1 MKYERTP
8 TTANKL
14 GPSDE
19 VGYLAYI
26 AGPNGSIHGSK
37 EFVAS
42 DDKAALQFAR
52 QLGEHVEL
60 WTSGGRFIVKLRPM
74 TNTK

>member
-14 GPSDE
+14 GSSDE
-19 VGYLAYI
+19 VGYLAYV
-26 AGPNGSIHGSK
+26 AGLDGRFHDTK
-37 EFVAS
+37 EFGAL
-42 DDKAALQFAR
+42 DDEAARKFAR
-52 QLGEHVEL
+52 QLGEYVEL
-60 WTSGGRFIVKLRPM
+60 WTSTGRFIVKLRPM